1 MLTIREEMMVFVS
14 AILAGL
20 VVRFVYKCMTTF
32 RKVLPHKL
40 WVVNVEDICFGLG
53 SGLYLFVQIYHT
65 SDGSIRWY
73 SILGIVLG
81 LVLAS
86 LSLRKI
92 EKVTKKIYTSKKEKN
107 FELLAK
113 KRKKRYDK

>member
-1 MLTIREEMMVFVS
+1 MLTIREELMVFIS
-14 AILAGL
+14 AMFAGL
-20 VVRFVYKCMTTF
+20 VVRLVYRCITTL
-32 RKVLPHKL
+32 RKFLPHKL
-40 WVVNVEDICFGLG
+40 WVINVEDICFGLG

-65 SDGSIRWY
+65 SDGSVRWY
-73 SILGIVLG
+73 LVLGIVLG
-81 LVLAS
+81 LIFAS

>member
-1 MLTIREEMMVFVS
+1 MVFFS

-20 VVRFVYKCMTTF
+20 VVRLVYKCITTLRRF
-32 RKVLPHKL
+32 LPHKL
-40 WVVNVEDICFGLG
+40 WVVNVEDVCFGLG

-65 SDGSIRWY
+65 SAGMIRWY
-73 SILGIVLG
+73 FALGIVLG
-81 LVLAS
+81 MIFAS